1 MASKRGRVCHHTKC
15 WARVEFGVSAS
26 ILWNYQW
33 TQVQLLAA
41 LKTQAKDDSG
51 KTYWVYSDEDIDNY
65 KQTSI
70 LDMPPSVS
78 LAKNIKR
85 NKPVFSLLNREII
98 ESVTAPLYH
107 TPLQHPW
114 FLVLSKLLVG
124 LCQVVV
130 EQHWSNTVVI
140 TFILQEFP

>member
-1 MASKRGRVCHHTKC
+1 MGSVQAYSETTN
-15 WARVEFGVSAS
+15 E
-26 ILWNYQW
+26 I
-33 TQVQLLAA
+33 QVQQLAA
-41 LKTQAKDDSG
+41 LKTRAKDDSG

-70 LDMPPSVS
+70 LVMQPSVS

-107 TPLQHPW
+107 TPLQHP
-114 FLVLSKLLVG
+114 
-124 LCQVVV
+124 
-130 EQHWSNTVVI
+130 
-140 TFILQEFP
+140 